1 MPILAALTGA
11 RAFGFSRI
19 MVLMPGGYITNSNT
33 TMSKLTYATDTA
45 SAIPDLS
52 PMTYRSTQG
61 GLTNPGVAGYILGGF
76 NDPAGGQVSID
87 KITYASDSTSVIGN
101 TMTTAYRGGAYSA
114 HNGNTAGY
122 VFGGYSSGSN
132 TTSAEKMTYSTQAM
146 SNIGASLSVPM
157 RTGGSATNA
166 GVFAYFMGGID
177 SSYSNSYSTVDKFT
191 FSGESRS
198 TLGTGLATN
207 LGDNTSGFS
216 NSGTAGYN
224 GNGVIYSGGNGNG
237 TRNINK
243 FNYANDARSIIT
255 NGVTGFAYVNGGMTN
270 HQVAGY
276 ILPND
281 GSSVS
286 ADKFSFPSDTKS
298 TVSSAM
304 LVNKQYVTTLSNSL

>member
-1 MPILAALTGA
+1 MTGA

-19 MVLMPGGYITNSNT
+19 MALLPGGYITNSNT
-33 TMSKLTYATDTA
+33 AMSKLTYATDTA

-52 PMTYRSTQG
+52 PMSYRSVQA

-76 NDPAGGQVSID
+76 NDPAGGQSSID
-87 KITYASDSTSVIGN
+87 KVTYASDTTSLIGSTLATV
-101 TMTTAYRGGAYSA
+101 YRGGAYSA

-122 VFGGYSSGSN
+122 AFGGFSNGSN

-146 SNIGASLSVPM
+146 SNIGATLSNAR

-198 TLGTGLATN
+198 TLGTGLATD

-224 GNGVIYSGGNGNG
+224 GNGVLYSGGNGMG
-237 TRNINK
+237 SRNITK

-255 NGVTGFAYVNGGMTN
+255 NGVTGFEYVNGGITN

-276 ILPND
+276 ILPNS
-281 GSSVS
+281 GGAVS
-286 ADKFSFPSDTKS
+286 GDKFSFPSDTKS
-298 TVSSAM
+298 TISSAM